1 MFLHTFFVLSLSNSL
16 PLLELIAF
24 MWTKRLVLRQRP
36 LLQRYKMCYYED
48 FRVYLHISI
57 NFYLKVFHIKYSYHD
72 INSICFLS
80 FMFYKFAINIYECIS
95 FLFFIYNRFIL
106 IYGDGDI
113 LNKQKTR
120 FTFDCCCFFSN
131 FLIQNG

>member
-1 MFLHTFFVLSLSNSL
+1 MIQINYSVLSLIFRFFYDIYSENCSRTFLPRIKIYIQFVSHTFFVLSLSNSL

-36 LLQRYKMCYYED
+36 LPQRYKMCYYED

-72 INSICFLS
+72 INSIYFLA
-80 FMFYKFAINIYECIS
+80 Y
-95 FLFFIYNRFIL
+95 LFSLVYVL
-106 IYGDGDI
+106 
-113 LNKQKTR
+113 
-120 FTFDCCCFFSN
+120 
-131 FLIQNG
+131 